1 MITKL
6 SLVERA
12 YLSPGAMAAAHQQSY
27 LLLHRKPLPWMVVKI
42 IGTAICV
49 LCLIVNVPAGAVV
62 GASLAWY
69 ASGRGKA

>member
-6 SLVERA
+6 CLVDRA

-27 LLLHRKPLPWMVVKI
+27 LLLHHKPLPWIVLKI

-49 LCLIVNVPAGAVV
+49 LCLVMNVPAGAVV
-62 GASLAWY
+62 GAAVAWY
-69 ASGRGKA
+69 ASGRGR